1 MSFNAYFSHIHVY
14 PQRFFMVVIATL
26 HIAIAVKPL
35 NYIEKPKVPDKVSVY
50 FIDLCV
56 HLEIH
61 KYINAYCL
69 LLMNGK

>member
-14 PQRFFMVVIATL
+14 PQIFFMVVIAAL
-26 HIAIAVKPL
+26 DIAVAVKPL

-56 HLEIH
+56 VHLEI
-61 KYINAYCL
+61 
-69 LLMNGK
+69 